1 MFNPQDLAKTLGDL
15 QEKLQNAQEAN
26 KELTFS
32 AKSGGGLV
40 EVSANGEGEIIDISI
55 GNSLLEDK
63 ESLQILLISA
73 LNEVLKS
80 VDSNRKNMAM
90 NMLGNLGGFP
100 FQS

>member
-1 MFNPQDLAKTLGDL
+1 MANNKKEIVKVLNVETKGSDVRVKTLR
-15 QEKLQNAQEAN
+15 QEIA
-26 KELTFS
+26 
-32 AKSGGGLV
+32 
-40 EVSANGEGEIIDISI
+40 
-55 GNSLLEDK
+55 
-63 ESLQILLISA
+63 A